1 MESGASCLFFKDA
14 RINACFK
21 IKKVP
26 DPNQSFVT
34 CLLLQVMISY
44 DQPLKNLLKIF
55 NFFFVY
61 LLIFLL
67 FNLLTGLT
75 KITGLLFNLQLRKQF

>member
-1 MESGASCLFFKDA
+1 MCSSFNMESSASCLFFKDA

-21 IKKVP
+21 IKKVA

-44 DQPLKNLLKIF
+44 DQPLKNLEKIF
-55 NFFFVY
+55 KF
-61 LLIFLL
+61 FLL
-67 FNLLTGLT
+67 PFS
-75 KITGLLFNLQLRKQF
+75 IFAF